1 MTNRSSVKVSGFD
14 TAKRQVKRYRR
25 AGLCAVGPI
34 ATAIA
39 AVLPGYGGAWAASV
53 TTITATSAQDYVTA
67 ITDANNTGN
76 TVTVINQYGA
86 SLSLG
91 GASLPALTNG
101 GLQIGDG
108 NNDSPI
114 AGGTITNNT
123 TLTFVPTQGCCSSAD
138 NDTTNLVGGGA
149 VTVKLIRY
157 NFTWYEG
164 FTLAGT
170 NTYTGGTSIVGPLA
184 TGGQCTDCVLD
195 AVTLASTAALP
206 GYGTPAANGSIALTY
221 NGGLATG
228 YALDQTTLNA
238 LTANSVGF
246 VALGADSA
254 NNLDLTNLPQVS
266 LGADYDTTLVNP
278 TWTYSGTLTPTSGSP
293 YVSQN
298 ASYQYLVGG
307 GTGTLTIA
315 SNLGDYKATPTEL
328 DAVNT
333 GYTVLSGTNTFTGG
347 MTVQTGVVQLA
358 TPSAYCNGFGA
369 GCGPI
374 LIQQPGILATSYA
387 LDQTTLNAISG
398 TSTGVVAL
406 GTDSSNNLNFSD
418 LPNLSLGSVGG
429 YTYSGTITP
438 GANGYLLGGGND
450 PRLGGTVLTVSSVLA
465 TCLPGCG
472 LTVNA
477 QIYDPTYVVLTA
489 ANTYTGPTV
498 IQADGLSLGNGATL
512 GTISPLSAVTINSAN
527 AYLVFNEPSAITFA
541 NAIGGPG
548 YLEQEG
554 PGTVT
559 LTSSAITYTGPT
571 YIQNGTLALVPGASI
586 ASSGQVWIYGTNA
599 PTGVLDISNAGNQTV
614 QNLASV
620 QNTGVPLPEVVLGAN
635 TLTDNANGNGYDRAI
650 FGGVISGTGGFV
662 KTGTA
667 TQVLSGTNTYS
678 GGTTISQGTLQLGGQ
693 GYGAGAAT
701 VGTIGSGP
709 VLDNAALV
717 FTEPSAVTFS
727 NVISGTGAVTQS
739 GPGPVTLNA
748 ANTYS
753 GGTTISAGTLVLGGG
768 ATVGTVGSGPV
779 LDNAALV
786 FSEPSAVTFSN
797 AISGSG
803 TVTQS
808 GPGTVTVNA
817 TNTYSGG
824 TTISAGTLVLGG
836 ATIGTVGSGPVLNS
850 AALVFTEPSAV
861 TFSNVIEGVG
871 GTVTQ
876 SGPGTITLNGA
887 NTYNGL
893 TEVKAGTLIIGDTA
907 GNGASVGGNVQVD
920 TGATLAGYGS
930 LGVVTE
936 GASLVNNGTVIPG
949 GASGN
954 APGTLTETGSYTQS
968 SGGKLLIAVTPTKA
982 AQLNVGGSSSLA
994 GTITFAYA
1002 AGTYVP
1008 TTYTVLASTG
1018 VITGTFGTVT
1028 EQGSVPTTLTRTVEY
1043 ITGASDPAVDLVLSA
1058 PGTPTAPTVVAP
1070 LDGSLFSE
1078 QLASRTAF
1086 ADARVNTLL
1095 AGGAG
1100 DNDCT
1105 AAAITPVPGQAG
1117 APASTSAGIAALAR
1131 VLCGAGG
1138 WIHADGT
1145 FLGAN
1150 GSVSTPGYH
1159 ADTAGFLA
1167 GIDRPVGNFGLRLGI
1182 AVGYD
1187 HDWLSDTAG
1196 GHGTVDVA
1204 RFGVYAIQTVGPV
1217 LLDGAFLYGHDWTA
1231 TTRPTGVG
1239 SATAQS
1245 GGNEVS
1251 GGLQASLPVPVS
1263 GFILTPVAG
1272 ARFASVGTGSFV
1284 ESTSGTV
1291 AGFGVSG
1298 AGATQLSA
1306 IPYARL
1312 VVVRDFATESG
1323 IGVSP
1328 YASVGYQYQAGD
1340 TQRAILLTSAD
1351 GSRFEIGSTHLDR
1364 SAASLGVGIAA
1375 GRGNWSVFAGY
1386 AALVSGNWTA
1396 QQVTGGLKLVF

>member
-1 MTNRSSVKVSGFD
+1 
-14 TAKRQVKRYRR
+14 
-25 AGLCAVGPI
+25 
-34 ATAIA
+34 
-39 AVLPGYGGAWAASV
+39 
-53 TTITATSAQDYVTA
+53 
-67 ITDANNTGN
+67 
-76 TVTVINQYGA
+76 
-86 SLSLG
+86 LG
-91 GASLPALTNG
+91 G
-101 GLQIGDG
+101 
-108 NNDSPI
+108 
-114 AGGTITNNT
+114 
-123 TLTFVPTQGCCSSAD
+123 
-138 NDTTNLVGGGA
+138 
-149 VTVKLIRY
+149 
-157 NFTWYEG
+157 
-164 FTLAGT
+164 
-170 NTYTGGTSIVGPLA
+170 
-184 TGGQCTDCVLD
+184 
-195 AVTLASTAALP
+195 
-206 GYGTPAANGSIALTY
+206 
-221 NGGLATG
+221 
-228 YALDQTTLNA
+228 
-238 LTANSVGF
+238 
-246 VALGADSA
+246 
-254 NNLDLTNLPQVS
+254 
-266 LGADYDTTLVNP
+266 
-278 TWTYSGTLTPTSGSP
+278 
-293 YVSQN
+293 
-298 ASYQYLVGG
+298 
-307 GTGTLTIA
+307 
-315 SNLGDYKATPTEL
+315 
-328 DAVNT
+328 
-333 GYTVLSGTNTFTGG
+333 
-347 MTVQTGVVQLA
+347 
-358 TPSAYCNGFGA
+358 

-387 LDQTTLNAISG
+387 LDQTTLSAISG

-406 GTDSSNNLNFSD
+406 GADSSNNLNFSD

-472 LTVNA
+472 SDYGLTVNA

-498 IQADGLSLGNGATL
+498 IQADGLALGNGTTL
-512 GTISPLSAVTINSAN
+512 GTISPLSAVTINSAD

-541 NAIGGPG
+541 NAISGPG

-554 PGTVT
+554 QGTVT
-559 LTSSAITYTGPT
+559 LTSAAITYTGGT
-571 YIQNGTLALVPGASI
+571 YIQNGTLALMPGASI
-586 ASSGQVWIYGTNA
+586 ASSVQVLIYGTNS

-620 QNTGVPLPEVVLGAN
+620 QSTGVPLPEVVLGAN
-635 TLTDNANGNGYDRAI
+635 TLTDDANGNGYYRPI

-727 NVISGTGAVTQS
+727 NVISGTG
-739 GPGPVTLNA
+739 
-748 ANTYS
+748 
-753 GGTTISAGTLVLGGG
+753 
-768 ATVGTVGSGPV
+768 
-779 LDNAALV
+779 
-786 FSEPSAVTFSN
+786 
-797 AISGSG
+797 

-817 TNTYSGG
+817 TNTYAGG
-824 TTISAGTLVLGG
+824 TTINGGPLVLGGAFQSDAPAAVGTVGRGPVLDNAVLVFNEPSAVTFSNVISGIGAVSQQGPGTVTLNATNTYSDATAISGGTLVLGG
-836 ATIGTVGSGPVLNS
+836 ATIGTVGSGPVYDD
-850 AALVFTEPSAV
+850 AALVFAEPSAV
-861 TFSNVIEGVG
+861 TFTNVISGT

-893 TEVKAGTLIIGDTA
+893 TEVSAATLIVGDTA
-907 GNGASVGGNVQVD
+907 GNGASVGGSVQVD
-920 TGATLAGYGS
+920 AGATLAGYGR
-930 LGVVTE
+930 LGV
-936 GASLVNNGTVIPG
+936 GASTLTNNGTVIPG
-949 GASGN
+949 GVSGN
-954 APGTLTETGSYTQS
+954 APGTLTETGSYVQG
-968 SGGKLLIAVTPTKA
+968 SGGKLLIAVTPTQA
-982 AQLNVGGSSSLA
+982 AQLSVGGTSSLA
-994 GTITFAYA
+994 GTVTFAYA
-1002 AGTYVP
+1002 PGTYVP
-1008 TTYTVLASTG
+1008 ITYTVLASTG
-1018 VITGTFGTVT
+1018 AITGTFGTVT
-1028 EQGSVPTTLTRTVEY
+1028 EQGSVPTSLTRTVEY
-1043 ITGASDPAVDLVLSA
+1043 ISGASDPAVDLVLSA

-1150 GSVSTPGYH
+1150 GSVGTPGYH

-1167 GIDRPVGNFGLRLGI
+1167 GIDRPVGDFGLRLGI

-1187 HDWLSDTAG
+1187 HDWLTDTAG
-1196 GHGTVDVA
+1196 GHGTVDAA

-1217 LLDGAFLYGHDWTA
+1217 LLDGAFLYAHDWIA

-1239 SATAQS
+1239 SATAQN
-1245 GGNEVS
+1245 GGDEFS

-1298 AGATQLSA
+1298 AGATQFSA

-1312 VVVRDFATESG
+1312 VVARDFVTASG
-1323 IGVSP
+1323 IGMSP
-1328 YASVGYQYQAGD
+1328 YATVGYQYQAGD

-1351 GSRFEIGSTHLDR
+1351 GSTFQIGSTRLDR
-1364 SAASLGVGIAA
+1364 SAASIGVGIAA

-1396 QQVTGGLKLVF
+1396 QQVTGGVKLVF